1 MIPVSDDNL
10 HDTKPYIVYGLIT
23 LLFASF
29 MMEFWY
35 DANGIIDQI
44 IVQYGLIPQNIGKSF
59 STHWYSFFTYMGL
72 HSGWE
77 HILPNLLFLWI
88 FGNNIEDAFGH
99 VKFLF
104 FFLICGAL
112 SGLIHSALHDFSTT
126 YPLIGASGAISGV
139 LGAYF
144 ALFPRAKVIL
154 FFPTIIL
161 FPPAI
166 FFGARFFSLIHIP
179 AAIFLGAWFS
189 LDLYQAFFVGDN
201 VVAFWTHIS
210 GFLIG
215 LLSARFMAKDK
226 ESLPSISIQ
235 SYFQGKRETSL
246 LEENRKELVKR
257 PFEK

>member
-10 HDTKPYIVYGLIT
+10 HETKPYMVYSLIIGLSVLF
-23 LLFASF
+23 LL
-29 MMEFWY
+29 EFWF
-35 DANGIIDQI
+35 DAQGIIDQVI
-44 IVQYGLIPQNIGKSF
+44 INYGLIPEKIGESF
-59 STHWYSFFTYMGL
+59 QDHWYTLFTYMGL
-72 HSGWE
+72 HSGWL

-88 FGNNIEDAFGH
+88 FGDNIEDAFGRIR
-99 VKFLF
+99 FLA
-104 FFLICGAL
+104 FFLLCGAL
-112 SGLIHSALHDFSTT
+112 SGLVHSSLHGFTTT

-144 ALFPRAKVIL
+144 ALLPKARVIL

-166 FFGARFFSLIHIP
+166 FFGARFFAFIRVP
-179 AAIFLGAWFS
+179 AALFLGGWFA

-215 LLSARFMAKDK
+215 LLSARFMTRHKD
-226 ESLPSISIQ
+226 SLPEISLAA
-235 SYFQGKRETSL
+235 L
-246 LEENRKELVKR
+246 LNKDTQEENTLEDRQALTKR
-257 PFEK
+257 RFEK